1 MKTAYSYVRLSSRRQ
16 VAGSGA
22 ERQLSRPSAI
32 CKQHGWTLSKQTFQD
47 LGVSAFTGE
56 NRLKGDLSAFI
67 QLAKEKRLA
76 KHPVLI
82 LEAFDRFSRQ
92 DIDASEPVLLDL
104 LKSGVDIH
112 VAFSGKTF
120 TSESTK
126 SLADRIEILVAL
138 KSAYEYSANLSKR
151 ISAAKQKKLTLLR
164 AGEIV
169 PHNNVPKYLSY
180 DKATKTYKHNANTEF
195 VKRLVKDYLSGNSL
209 YAISKAFNRE
219 KIRTFRR
226 GFEWSA
232 KSVRCIL
239 SNRILIGEYLGNK
252 KFCEPII
259 GTEDFEKV
267 QEMLAKHK
275 HYNNKGRTGFL
286 VNVFRGLAFCSACEK
301 AMHMC
306 NQSKNYRTGK
316 PMPEPYRYLR
326 CPSHST
332 GKTCSNWQHV
342 KIGEWEQEFFMEFLM
357 KTPEVLIAGN
367 DSEAR
372 RIKREIGILDARKR
386 EIGEQIERL
395 AQAIK
400 DYNFDQFKRRAD
412 KLKIENSKVQE
423 QLDALS
429 NELRRVQ
436 GAPVDITNL
445 KQIVAGPKFDLWK
458 YEQQLR
464 KVQESLKDNEVRK
477 QIRLLLPSLFG
488 RMVCYTQAGGHG
500 NGAFEVLDRQGKI
513 LYRSLSFAGQSTEQ

>member
-1 MKTAYSYVRLSSRRQ
+1 
-16 VAGSGA
+16 
-22 ERQLSRPSAI
+22 
-32 CKQHGWTLSKQTFQD
+32 
-47 LGVSAFTGE
+47 
-56 NRLKGDLSAFI
+56 
-67 QLAKEKRLA
+67 
-76 KHPVLI
+76 
-82 LEAFDRFSRQ
+82 
-92 DIDASEPVLLDL
+92 
-104 LKSGVDIH
+104 
-112 VAFSGKTF
+112 
-120 TSESTK
+120 
-126 SLADRIEILVAL
+126 
-138 KSAYEYSANLSKR
+138 
-151 ISAAKQKKLTLLR
+151 
-164 AGEIV
+164 
-169 PHNNVPKYLSY
+169 
-180 DKATKTYKHNANTEF
+180 
-195 VKRLVKDYLSGNSL
+195 
-209 YAISKAFNRE
+209 
-219 KIRTFRR
+219 
-226 GFEWSA
+226 
-232 KSVRCIL
+232 
-239 SNRILIGEYLGNK
+239 
-252 KFCEPII
+252 
-259 GTEDFEKV
+259 
-267 QEMLAKHK
+267 
-275 HYNNKGRTGFL
+275 
-286 VNVFRGLAFCSACEK
+286 
-301 AMHMC
+301 
-306 NQSKNYRTGK
+306 
-316 PMPEPYRYLR
+316 
-326 CPSHST
+326 
-332 GKTCSNWQHV
+332 
-342 KIGEWEQEFFMEFLM
+342 M